1 MKLKTDFWSFDLR
14 LIKSNYTNNNKL
26 YYWLED
32 KRDWEMFEDITVN
45 LDWDYENLNFI
56 NRNFIN
62 VFRTHWEAIKRLQK
76 NLKIEVLLH
85 QNWYFFFIS

>member
-1 MKLKTDFWSFDLR
+1 MKLKTDFWTFNLN
-14 LIKSNYTNNNKL
+14 LIKGHYTNNNKL

-32 KRDWEMFEDITVN
+32 KRDWELFEDITVN
-45 LDWDYENLNFI
+45 LDWYDKNINFI

-62 VFRTHWEAIKRLQK
+62 VFITHWVAIKRLQK

-85 QNWYFFFIS
+85 PNWYFFFIS